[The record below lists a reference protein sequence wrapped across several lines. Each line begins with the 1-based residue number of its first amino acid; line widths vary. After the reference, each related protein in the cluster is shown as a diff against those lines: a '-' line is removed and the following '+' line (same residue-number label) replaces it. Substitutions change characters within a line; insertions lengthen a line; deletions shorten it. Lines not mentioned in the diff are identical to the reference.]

1 MKITGIEIDFDN
13 LLLLIEQRV
22 HDGRSGVPAEHQ
34 TRMYLLSLSREKLHR
49 LELASILKIIEESVS
64 EKEQK

>member
-1 MKITGIEIDFDN
+1 MKITGIELDTEN

-22 HDGRSGVPAEHQ
+22 HDGRSGTPAEHQ

-49 LELASILKIIEESVS
+49 LELASFLKILESKES
-64 EKEQK
+64 EKKQK